1 MFCTITFTAEPDQPT
16 AGFYLATWSRCI
28 RKARRL
34 ANDSAFE
41 EQNEV
46 AVREAREAARIEPR
60 ANSVRYDAA
69 KGLLLVELR
78 SGFAFGFPLERVS
91 GLEAASAKDL
101 AKVRISPS
109 GDGLHWEDLNV
120 DASLTGLIA
129 DALNLREWA
138 PRFMGQTRS
147 EAKARAARLNGMKG
161 GRPRRTT
168 KPKKSSRG

>member
-1 MFCTITFTAEPDQPT
+1 MAKPV
-16 AGFYLATWSRCI
+16 
-28 RKARRL
+28 K

-46 AVREAREAARIEPR
+46 AVREAREADRIEPR
-60 ANSVRYDAA
+60 ANSLRYDSA
-69 KGLLLVELR
+69 KGLFLVELR
-78 SGFAFGFPLERVS
+78 SGFVFGFSPERVS
-91 GLEAASAKDL
+91 GLEAASAKAL

-109 GDGLHWEDLNV
+109 GDGLHWDDLNV
-120 DASLTGLIA
+120 DASLTGLMA

-138 PRFMGQTRS
+138 PRFMGQSRS
-147 EAKARAARLNGMKG
+147 EAKARAARLNGIKG